1 MAVTNFAAL
10 TTEQKTAWSMKFWR
24 HMRNRSFLDRYSGNG
39 ESSIIQRISEL
50 TRDEKGARAV
60 LTLIADSKGD
70 GVASDNQLEGNEEE
84 IQSSDIVITMDQ
96 LRHAHRH
103 KGKMADQKSIVNF
116 RGQALNNLSYWM
128 SDRLDQMALL
138 TLSGISYSFATN
150 GATRVGSQ
158 LPVLEFAADVT
169 APTAY
174 RNFRWDY
181 AGGTGSALL
190 RNDANSNLAAEDT
203 LTWNAL
209 LDLKTQAEYYKVKP
223 IRGEKDGIAY
233 YQVFIHPMAMNSLKK
248 DSDYLANIRNAG
260 VRGDGNALWKG
271 TDSVMVDGMLLT
283 PFHHSFTTLGAVS
296 GSGKWGSGS
305 DVDGARILLC
315 GGQALGMADIG
326 RPTWVEKEFDYDN
339 QPGIS
344 VGKIFGFKKPK
355 FTDPTTE
362 TVEDFG
368 VMTLDVAI

>member
-10 TTEQKTAWSMKFWR
+10 TDEQKTAWSMKFWR
-24 HMRNRSFLDRYSGNG
+24 HMRNRSFLDRYTGSG
-39 ESSIIQRISEL
+39 EDAIVQRVSEL

-70 GVASDNQLEGNEEE
+70 GVAADNQLEGNEEE

-103 KGKMADQKSIVNF
+103 KGKMADQKSVVNF
-116 RGQALNNLSYWM
+116 RGQAMNNLSYWM

-138 TLSGISYSFATN
+138 TLSGISYSYATD
-150 GATRVGSQ
+150 GSTRVGSQ
-158 LPVLEFAADVT
+158 LPVLEFAADVS
-169 APTAY
+169 APTAN
-174 RNFRWDY
+174 RNYRWD
-181 AGGTGSALL
+181 ATSGLL
-190 RNDANSNLAAEDT
+190 KNNANSNLIAGDT
-203 LTWNAL
+203 LTWEAL
-209 LDLKTQAEYYKVKP
+209 IDLKTQAEYYKVKP
-223 IRGEKDGIAY
+223 IRGMDSGIAY
-233 YQVFIHPMAMNSLKK
+233 YQVFIHPLAMNSLKK

-260 VRGDGNALWKG
+260 VRGEANALWKG

-283 PFHHSFTTLGAVS
+283 PFHHTFTTMGATS
-296 GSGKWGSGS
+296 GSGKWGAGS
-305 DVDGARILLC
+305 DIDGSRILLC
-315 GGQALGMADIG
+315 GAQALGMADIG

-344 VGKIFGFKKPK
+344 VGKIFGFRKPK
-355 FTDPTTE
+355 FTDPTTD
-362 TVEDFG
+362 TTEDFG

>member
-1 MAVTNFAAL
+1 MALTNFAAL

-24 HMRNRSFLDRYSGNG
+24 HMRNRSFVDRYAGAG
-39 ESSIIQRISEL
+39 EDSVIQRISEL

-84 IQSSDIVITMDQ
+84 MQSSDIVVTMDQ

-103 KGKMADQKSIVNF
+103 KGRMADQKSVVNF
-116 RGQALNNLSYWM
+116 RGQAMNNLSYWM

-138 TLSGISYSFATN
+138 TLSGISYSYATN

-174 RNFRWDY
+174 RNFRWD
-181 AGGTGSALL
+181 ATSGLL
-190 RNDANSNLAAEDT
+190 RNDANSNLIAADT

-209 LDLKTQAEYYKVKP
+209 VDLKTQAEYYKVKP
-223 IRGEKDGIAY
+223 IRGMDSGVAY
-233 YQVFIHPMAMNSLKK
+233 YQVFINPLAMNSLKK

-260 VRGDGNALWKG
+260 VRGEANALWKG

-283 PFHHSFTTLGAVS
+283 PFNHAFTTKGAAS
-296 GSGKWGSGS
+296 GSKWGDGT
-305 DVDGARILLC
+305 VDGARILLC

-344 VGKIFGFKKPK
+344 VGKIFGFKKPV
-355 FTDPTTE
+355 FTDPLTDTS
-362 TVEDFG
+362 EDFG

>member
-24 HMRNRSFLDRYSGNG
+24 HMRNRSFVDKFAG
-39 ESSIIQRISEL
+39 ESEDSVIQRITEL
-50 TRDEKGARAV
+50 TKDEKGARAV

-70 GVASDNQLEGNEEE
+70 GVAGDNQLEGNEEE
-84 IQSSDIVITMDQ
+84 LQSSDIVVTMDQ

-103 KGKMADQKSIVNF
+103 KGKMADQKSVVNF
-116 RGQALNNLSYWM
+116 RNAATNNLGYWM
-128 SDRLDQMALL
+128 QDRLNQMAML
-138 TLSGISYSFATN
+138 TLSGISYSKATN
-150 GATRVGSQ
+150 GADRVGSQ
-158 LPVLEFAADVT
+158 LPVLEFASDVS

-174 RNFRWDY
+174 RNFRWDE
-181 AGGTGSALL
+181 GTTSLL
-190 RNDANSNLAAEDT
+190 RNDSNANLVAADT

-209 LDLKTQAEYYKVKP
+209 VDLKTQAEYYKLKP
-223 IRGEKDGIAY
+223 VRTTDGISY
-233 YQVFIHPMAMNSLKK
+233 YHVFINHLAMNSLKK
-248 DSDYLANIRNAG
+248 DNDYLANIRNAG

-283 PFHHSFTTLGAVS
+283 PYHHAYTTMGAAS
-296 GSGKWGSGS
+296 GSKWGGGT
-305 DVDGARILLC
+305 VDGSRILLC
-315 GGQALGMADIG
+315 GAQALGMADIG
-326 RPTWVEKEFDYDN
+326 RPEWNEKMFDYDN

-344 VGKIFGFKKPK
+344 VGKIFGFRKPK
-355 FTDPTTE
+355 YTDPQTE